1 MKPLKSTLTASLLAL
16 ASGAIAATPPSDHKM
31 QVGSND
37 NVFPESIT
45 STHDGT
51 IFTSSVGEG
60 RVFRAVPGAHQATA
74 WTEEQQ
80 QGPHSIL
87 GVFADEKSGTLWACY
102 SDMAWTKGKSGQPA
116 ILRALHLS
124 SGRVKQSY
132 PLPSG
137 SFCNDIVTTGDG
149 VALVTDT
156 QGGRI
161 FRVEPSGK
169 LTTWFTDARLKGVD
183 GIAMKAPDTLYV
195 TNVKQ
200 NELFR
205 LSIAADGQPGKLV
218 KLSPS
223 EKIAGPDGLRRSDDG
238 RFFLAENK
246 AGRVDEVDFDGNA
259 AKITVIRSGL
269 QGPTSMTA
277 TNGELYMTEA
287 KINQYGKGRNVGPF
301 YVYTE
306 ALPAH

>member
-1 MKPLKSTLTASLLAL
+1 MKPLKFTLTASLLAL
-16 ASGAIAATPPSDHKM
+16 APGLVAAALPSEQKI
-31 QVGSND
+31 QVGGNGD
-37 NVFPESIT
+37 VFPESIT

-60 RVFRAVPGAHQATA
+60 RVFRAAPGAHKATA
-74 WTEEQQ
+74 WTEEQH

-87 GVFADEKSGTLWACY
+87 GVYADEKSGTLWACY
-102 SDMAWTKGKSGQPA
+102 SDMAWTEGKTGKAA
-116 ILRALHLS
+116 ILRALDLA
-124 SGRVKQSY
+124 SGSVKHSY

-161 FRVEPSGK
+161 FRVEPNGTP
-169 LTTWFTDARLKGVD
+169 TTWFTDARLKGVD
-183 GIAMKAPDTLYV
+183 GIAMDTPDTLYV

-205 LSIAADGQPGKLV
+205 LAIAPDGHPGKLV

-223 EKIAGPDGLRRSDDG
+223 EKLAAPDGLRRSADG
-238 RFFLAENK
+238 KFFLAENK
-246 AGRVDEVDFDGNA
+246 AGRVDEVQFDGDV

-277 TNGELYMTEA
+277 TNGQLYITEA
-287 KINQYGKGRNVGPF
+287 KINQYGKGRNIGPF
-301 YVYTE
+301 YVYEE
-306 ALPAH
+306 AFPSH